1 MLAYGFMQKAL
12 LVGFFLGLIIP
23 LMGVIV
29 VNRKTS
35 TIGDALSH
43 TSLAGIGLGLLLG
56 MSPIIGA
63 IVATILGAF
72 SIEVVRRNFPN
83 YGDMATAIVMST
95 GIGLASVFSDFV
107 SSAANFESFLFGSI
121 VTVSDAEV
129 IASIV
134 ISVLILL
141 MFFVLYYQLLYLS
154 IDTEGA
160 RLAGIKRNRVEFIF
174 TLFLAITIAISSRI
188 IGVLVVSSLITIPVA
203 CAISLSLSYRKTII
217 SSMIFGVI
225 FVIVGLVI
233 SFYNN
238 LKPGGAIVLT
248 GVVILILL
256 LVFRSLVNSSRRKR
270 KTSAKKEVLVLAD
283 EEPCFGEN
291 CARPE
296 KSLEEE

>member
-43 TSLAGIGLGLLLG
+43 TSLAGIGLGLILG
-56 MSPIIGA
+56 ISPVIGA
-63 IVATILGAF
+63 IIATILGAF
-72 SIEVVRRNFPN
+72 SIEVVRRHFPN

-107 SSAANFESFLFGSI
+107 SQPSSFESFLFGSI
-121 VTVSDAEV
+121 VTVTNAEV
-129 IASIV
+129 YASIF
-134 ISVLILL
+134 ISILILL

-160 RLAGIKRNRVEFIF
+160 RLAGIKRNRVEFTF

-203 CAISLSLSYRKTII
+203 CAITLSLSYRKTII
-217 SSMIFGVI
+217 SSMLFGVI
-225 FVIVGLVI
+225 FVMLGLVI

-248 GVVILILL
+248 GVVMLILL
-256 LVFRSLVNSSRRKR
+256 LILRSVVSRTSR
-270 KTSAKKEVLVLAD
+270 KTKDLEEEDLNILGD
-283 EEPCFGEN
+283 EGPCFGEN
-291 CARPE
+291 CGHQ
-296 KSLEEE
+296 EERVD